1 MLLGRITSN
10 AKQTIKA
17 IDREDMAMPEYKT
30 KEQKVKFYKSDAWQ
44 QLRLKAL
51 ERDNYECQECK
62 RQGKVY
68 TDHHDPDKHK
78 RLDVDHIKEIY
89 TNPELAL
96 EIDNLETLCIRH
108 HNAKHGRF
116 KHLFKKNKWNDERW

>member
-1 MLLGRITSN
+1 MT
-10 AKQTIKA
+10 
-17 IDREDMAMPEYKT
+17 EYKT
-30 KEQKVKFYKSDAWQ
+30 REQKKKFYKSVEWQ
-44 QLRLKAL
+44 ALRQQAL

-89 TNPELAL
+89 THPELSL
-96 EIDNLETLCIRH
+96 DIDNLETLCIKC
-108 HNAKHGRF
+108 HNKKHNRF
-116 KHLFKKNKWNDERW
+116 VLQLKIKKWGDEKW